1 MVPNGYWMIAQIPE
15 EYETKV
21 RFSAFPGN
29 KLISSPETFGWAVVE
44 DYSEEIKEGAL
55 EFLKFRTQM
64 NQEEKEKLF
73 SGDRNRLL
81 QVEKDYLEAY
91 EGEPEIVPNYQVKW
105 NSILQEKTLGEELP
119 KLAQGKISAEE
130 FTRKEDDSIRQ
141 FLDEQ

>member
-1 MVPNGYWMIAQIPE
+1 M
-15 EYETKV
+15 
-21 RFSAFPGN
+21 
-29 KLISSPETFGWAVVE
+29 
-44 DYSEEIKEGAL
+44 
-55 EFLKFRTQM
+55 
-64 NQEEKEKLF
+64 F

-81 QVEKDYLEAY
+81 PVEKDYLEAY

>member
-1 MVPNGYWMIAQIPE
+1 M
-15 EYETKV
+15 
-21 RFSAFPGN
+21 
-29 KLISSPETFGWAVVE
+29 
-44 DYSEEIKEGAL
+44 
-55 EFLKFRTQM
+55 EFLKFRTQK
-64 NQEEKEKLF
+64 NQEEKEKLL
-73 SGDRNRLL
+73 SGDRNRLHP
-81 QVEKDYLEAY
+81 VEKDYLEAY